1 MNQKSW
7 PRVLK
12 SCFYNLKSKI
22 QNLKWGGIVAVGV
35 TFGLFGG
42 AAQAQQAKGLREL
55 NTSYPL
61 GGSTSFFWVSY
72 RSGAFEKHGLKL
84 NPVYIRGSVTA
95 IQSLLAKELSIQME
109 AGPAGVRA
117 WARGAK
123 EITLIGAVGNKL
135 DYILIASPSI
145 RKAEELRGK
154 KIGVSQIGA
163 SSDFIARY
171 AVQQLGLNPD
181 RDVTILGTGGMGQR
195 WAALTG
201 GYIDATV
208 AQPPYTLLARKAG
221 YPTLIDISKQDFEYP
236 ISAVITTRSF
246 IRAEPE
252 TVMNF
257 MRGLADGMNFYRDE
271 KNRDRVI
278 KFLGE
283 YYRSNAV
290 EELDETRRAYSQ
302 VTPGLPVI
310 TAKSIDNVIK
320 NDKDLAG
327 MSLNPAE
334 ILDLSFL
341 QRLEKERKPPTR

>member
-1 MNQKSW
+1 MEFSMREV
-7 PRVLK
+7 PRVSAFSL
-12 SCFYNLKSKI
+12 SLLLFCVLSSVPA
-22 QNLKWGGIVAVGV
+22 VAQ
-35 TFGLFGG
+35 T
-42 AAQAQQAKGLREL
+42 KPLREI

-61 GGSTSFFWVSY
+61 GGSTSFFWVAY

-123 EITLIGAVGNKL
+123 EIVLIGAVGNKL
-135 DYILIASPSI
+135 DYVLVATPSI
-145 RKAEELRGK
+145 RKPEDLKGK

-171 AVQQLGLNPD
+171 AAQQLGLNPD
-181 RDVTILGTGGMGQR
+181 KDVTILAAGGVGQR

-201 GYIDATV
+201 GHIDATV
-208 AQPPYTLLARKAG
+208 TQPPYTLLARKSG
-221 YPTLIDISKQDFEYP
+221 YPVLLDISKQDFQYP
-236 ISAVITTRSF
+236 ISAVFTTRSL
-246 IRAEPE
+246 IKAEPE

-257 MRGLADGMNFYRDE
+257 MRGLADGMDFYRDE
-271 KNRDRVI
+271 KNKDRVI

-290 EELDETRRAYSQ
+290 EELEETRRAYSQ
-302 VTPGLPVI
+302 LTPGLPVI
-310 TAKSIDNVIK
+310 TPKAIENVIK
-320 NDKDLAG
+320 NEKDLAV
-327 MSLNPAE
+327 MALNPMDV
-334 ILDLSFL
+334 LDLSFL
-341 QRLEKERKPPTR
+341 QRLEQERKARGR